1 MFRWRVDENQIIDL
15 NVGVRRHPRRNHAN
29 QKRQRLPASYLQP
42 GDLLPE
48 SLLLL
53 GQDAL
58 VQLGV
63 GLHDALL
70 GRQNFLKV
78 EILTRGDATTKQRDG
93 RAGGQTHNTH
103 RGSRTQA
110 RHRPNAHTYTMNRS
124 NEPRRR
130 RRSDHD
136 AEDACKSTVVTMR
149 GARTHTCKIIDNG
162 ALATTTRTTTPSQ
175 QQGRRRQERK
185 EKRP

>member
-15 NVGVRRHPRRNHAN
+15 NVGARCPCRNHAN
-29 QKRQRLPASYLQP
+29 EKRPRLPASYLQP

-48 SLLLL
+48 ALLLL

-110 RHRPNAHTYTMNRS
+110 RHRPNTHMYAMNRS
-124 NEPRRR
+124 NGPRRR
-130 RRSDHD
+130 RTSDHD
-136 AEDACKSTVVTMR
+136 AKDACKSAVVTM
-149 GARTHTCKIIDNG
+149 GGCTHTHTCKIIDNG
-162 ALATTTRTTTPSQ
+162 ALATTTGTTTPSQ
-175 QQGRRRQERK
+175 QQGRRGQERK
-185 EKRP
+185 EKKP